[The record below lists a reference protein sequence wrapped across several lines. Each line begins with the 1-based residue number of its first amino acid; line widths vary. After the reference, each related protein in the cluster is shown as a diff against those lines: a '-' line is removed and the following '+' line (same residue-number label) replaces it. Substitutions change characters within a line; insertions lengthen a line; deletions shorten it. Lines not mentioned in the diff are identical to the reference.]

1 MEQLQLVKGTQD
13 FLADQYAIF
22 LHIVD
27 VARQVSCNFSY
38 REIATPIFEYT
49 EIFKRSLGDVSDIVS
64 KEMYTFDD
72 KKGRSLT
79 LRPEFTA
86 SIIRSLI
93 SNSVQTFPY
102 KVFSFG
108 PLFRYERPQRG
119 RYRQFHQVNFENIGS
134 KGPMAD
140 AELIL
145 LAHHFLRRLGISD
158 VTFEINSLG
167 DSVTRSRYRE
177 KLVEYFAKYRNDLSE
192 DSKMRLE
199 KNPLRILDSKDEGDK
214 KLIIG
219 APKIKDFLTS
229 DSEKFFESLLDIIS
243 TLGIAYKVN
252 QSLVRGLDYYTDV
265 VFEFTTDQL
274 GAQGTV
280 LAGGRYD
287 NLVKQMGGPDMPAV
301 GFGAG
306 IERMMELYERGIK
319 VTNKVY
325 IFVLHEQYFAY
336 SLQLADKVRDL
347 DIATELVVVNN
358 VNKSMKRALND
369 NAKFIVFIG
378 EEEVRNNNY
387 KVKEI
392 DTREEV
398 VVVLDQLIKKIGA
411 YEF

>member
-1 MEQLQLVKGTQD
+1 MEQLQPVKGAQD
-13 FLADQYAIF
+13 FLADQYARF
-22 LHIVD
+22 LHVVD
-27 VARQVSCNFSY
+27 VARQISHNFAY
-38 REIATPIFEYT
+38 QEISTPIFEYT
-49 EIFKRSLGDVSDIVS
+49 EIFKRSLGDASDIVS

-86 SIIRSLI
+86 SIIRSFI
-93 SNSVQTFPY
+93 SNSVQTLPY

-108 PLFRYERPQRG
+108 PLFRYERPQKG

-134 KGPMAD
+134 KGPTAD

-145 LAHHFLRRLGISD
+145 LAHHLLRRLGIE
-158 VTFEINSLG
+158 VTLEINSLG
-167 DSVTRSRYRE
+167 DSITRAKYRE
-177 KLVEYFAKYRNDLSE
+177 KLVEYFSKYRNDLSE

-199 KNPLRILDSKDEGDK
+199 KNPLRILDSKDKGDRD
-214 KLIIG
+214 LIVG
-219 APKIKDFLTS
+219 APKIKDFLTKES
-229 DSEKFFESLLDIIS
+229 AAFFDSLLSTIS
-243 TLGIAYKVN
+243 ALGISYHVN

-265 VFEFTTDQL
+265 VFEFTTDKL

-287 NLVKQMGGPDMPAV
+287 NLIKQMGGQDVPAV

-306 IERMMELYERGIK
+306 IERLMELYSGE
-319 VTNKVY
+319 VNHSNKVY
-325 IFVLHEQYFAY
+325 IFVLGEQNFTY
-336 SLQLADKVRDL
+336 SLQLADKIRDL
-347 DIATELVVVNN
+347 NISTELVLVNN
-358 VNKSMKRALND
+358 INKSMKKALND

-387 KVKEI
+387 KVKDI
-392 DTREEV
+392 DIREEKILI
-398 VVVLDQLIKKIGA
+398 LDQLIKEFRD